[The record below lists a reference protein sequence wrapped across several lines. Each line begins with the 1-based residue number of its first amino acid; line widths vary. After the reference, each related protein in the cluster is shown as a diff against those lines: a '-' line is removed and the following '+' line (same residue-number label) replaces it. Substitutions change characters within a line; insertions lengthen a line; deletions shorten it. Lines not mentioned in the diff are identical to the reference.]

1 MAWGDGQ
8 KYGRWEGRVKAPVGD
23 RSYNAL
29 LLLWPDAENWPVGGE
44 VDFME
49 MSDHT
54 RQSTDMFLHYGRSNS
69 QLHGEVKIDAT
80 EWHNWAVEWAPDHI
94 TAFVDGKQ
102 WFHTDKKEALPPG
115 PMHLCIQL
123 DWFPK
128 SGAAVQTSH
137 MYVDWVR
144 QYPLTTRDTGRVLT
158 VSGADLVW
166 TGAAEIPG
174 GVVRCAGGRV
184 VDEDGPGEV
193 LDASGCVVTPG
204 LVNAHHHLLQT
215 AFRTLPGTRGVPMR
229 EWLPRM
235 AAAYAAVGVDAELA
249 RTAAAAGLAEALLC
263 GVTTV
268 ADHHLTWPSGD
279 GVDLATAVA
288 DAAAE
293 LGARLVFVRG
303 SARDD
308 PEQAAAS
315 AEAIASA
322 LGGDETGMVQVA
334 VGPAGVHSDSER
346 TFALL
351 GEVAARHGLRRRTQ
365 AGEQVR
371 RRGRRRAL
379 RATATRAARRVGL
392 DRVGRDPGPPVRRHR
407 AGDRGGGGGG
417 RERDPCPRL

>member
-1 MAWGDGQ
+1 VTGAEPSATAPCNPDEPAGYATSAAAKFGWGKPNRVDDFSGGLDKSWGVYNGPGHGGKGRRTPDAVSVENGVLTITGDPQGNTAGMAWGDGQ

-54 RQSTDMFLHYGRSNS
+54 RQTTDMFLHYGSSNS
-69 QLHGEVKIDAT
+69 QLHGEVTIDAT
-80 EWHNWAVEWAPDHI
+80 EWHNWAVEWTPDHI

-102 WFHTDKKEALPPG
+102 WFHTEKKEALPPG

-144 QYPLTTRDTGRVLT
+144 QYSLDRLRNTGGVLT

-184 VDEDGPGEV
+184 VDGDVPGEV

-249 RTAAAAGLAEALLC
+249 RAAAQPA
-263 GVTTV
+263 
-268 ADHHLTWPSGD
+268 WPRRSS
-279 GVDLATAVA
+279 
-288 DAAAE
+288 AA
-293 LGARLVFVRG
+293 
-303 SARDD
+303 
-308 PEQAAAS
+308 
-315 AEAIASA
+315 
-322 LGGDETGMVQVA
+322 
-334 VGPAGVHSDSER
+334 
-346 TFALL
+346 
-351 GEVAARHGLRRRTQ
+351 
-365 AGEQVR
+365 
-371 RRGRRRAL
+371 
-379 RATATRAARRVGL
+379 
-392 DRVGRDPGPPVRRHR
+392 
-407 AGDRGGGGGG
+407 
-417 RERDPCPRL
+417 